1 MPKPGQRYRFPKL
14 KAPRISAHSP
24 DTTERQAFERAYQS
38 LQGLVV
44 GDCFGEQFFGP
55 VVEKIQQIIEHNL
68 PEGPWRYTDDT
79 EMALSMVD
87 TLDRHGRIVQDE
99 LAQAFAWRFNERRG
113 YGGGAWQLLRSIRA
127 GLYWKDG
134 ASAMFRGTGSYGN
147 GGAMRVAPLGA
158 FFATD
163 LDRAQEEARL
173 SAEVTHQ
180 HPEGII
186 GAEATALAA
195 ALRWQEG
202 ENPSRSPQELMT
214 IIAERIPMSD
224 TRIGIEQAAA
234 MPPDV
239 RVDKVTAVLGAGSQ
253 VSAQDTVPFCL
264 WCAFHNLDSYEE
276 ALWKTVS
283 GLGDR
288 DTTCAI
294 VGGILAAHP
303 STPPPT
309 HWQEQAE
316 DFSLATPK

>member
-1 MPKPGQRYRFPKL
+1 MTKPGRRYRFPQL
-14 KAPRISAHSP
+14 TTPPASEQSLDSP
-24 DTTERQAFERAYQS
+24 NGQAFQRARQS

-44 GDCFGEQFFGP
+44 GDCFGEMFFGP
-55 VVEKIQQIIEHNL
+55 VVKMISCIIQREL
-68 PEGPWRYTDDT
+68 PEGPWRYTDDS
-79 EMALSMVD
+79 EMALSIVD
-87 TLDRHGRIVQDE
+87 TLDRHGTIDQDE

-127 GLYWKDG
+127 GAYWKDE
-134 ASAMFRGTGSYGN
+134 ASAMFGGTGSYGN

-158 FFATD
+158 FFADD
-163 LDRAQEEARL
+163 LDRAQEEARR

-180 HPEGII
+180 HPEGIV
-186 GAEATALAA
+186 GAEAIALAA

-202 ENPSRSPQELMT
+202 ENPSRTPQEIMT
-214 IIAERIPMSD
+214 FIAERLPMTD

-239 RVDKVTAVLGAGSQ
+239 RVDRVTSVLGAGSQ

-264 WCAFHNLDSYEE
+264 WCAFHHLDNYEE
-276 ALWKTVS
+276 ALWTTVS

-294 VGGILAAHP
+294 VGGILATHP
-303 STPPPT
+303 STKPPAT
-309 HWQEQAE
+309 WLERSE
-316 DFSLATPK
+316 EFSLETP